1 MKHEI
6 KAEIERELDEIWEMV
21 CEDCKINNRV
31 KVKDKIGNIRR
42 LLNGNMERYDN
53 LRKEQEFI
61 DNGRHY

>member
-1 MKHEI
+1 MKYEI
-6 KAEIERELDEIWEMV
+6 KAEIERELDEIWRIA

-42 LLNGNMERYDN
+42 LLNGSMERYDN

-61 DNGRHY
+61 YNGRHY

>member
-1 MKHEI
+1 MKYET
-6 KAEIERELDEIWEMV
+6 KAEIERELDEIWTMV